1 MGSIRLSNIADG
13 IEDWELF
20 HKLGANASISTA
32 ADLITQL
39 VSNETMRVENPQLLE
54 KVRRQAAKN
63 PRVTPLAQRNEKIKV
78 RKCSSTI
85 VTETTAFGQQDGI
98 QC

>member
-1 MGSIRLSNIADG
+1 LGSIRLSNIADG

-54 KVRRQAAKN
+54 KVRRQAAK
-63 PRVTPLAQRNEKIKV
+63 RVMEQQAIASQRTQ
-78 RKCSSTI
+78 RRT
-85 VTETTAFGQQDGI
+85 
-98 QC
+98 